1 MGFQGSNYDPGSK
14 VVPLFILGY
23 PTINEK
29 PCASSRRSGGDLGT
43 IIIIVIVIIINTRN
57 ERNRR
62 TSWMKVHNEKRNE
75 RPHEEH
81 FAWPFSLGIRPEL
94 SKLLKLLQ
102 PHDIWQVPEREI
114 SAAKIRTE
122 RVKRNGARKRCN
134 LHILRRV
141 LINNAHG
148 CPIVGELIRNVC
160 YFNTM
165 VGDRTTTTHKDHL

>member
-81 FAWPFSLGIRPEL
+81 FAWPFSLGKTGIIKIAEITSTPWHMTSARAWDIRCQNQNRAGQAE
-94 SKLLKLLQ
+94 
-102 PHDIWQVPEREI
+102 WC
-114 SAAKIRTE
+114 A
-122 RVKRNGARKRCN
+122 
-134 LHILRRV
+134 
-141 LINNAHG
+141 
-148 CPIVGELIRNVC
+148 
-160 YFNTM
+160 
-165 VGDRTTTTHKDHL
+165 